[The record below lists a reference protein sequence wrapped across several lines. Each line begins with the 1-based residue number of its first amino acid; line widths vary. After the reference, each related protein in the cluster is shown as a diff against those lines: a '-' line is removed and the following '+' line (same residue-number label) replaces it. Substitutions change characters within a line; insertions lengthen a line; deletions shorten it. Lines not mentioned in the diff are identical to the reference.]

1 MFGLSKKTILIIGGV
16 AVLLA
21 IVLIAILA
29 SKKPDT
35 TPPDTTGTT
44 TGTGGYV
51 SVTPSAADLG
61 RGEFK
66 VVVDPSRPFATI
78 TPRSDEP
85 VLLSNVPAFDN
96 YQTAIDQGLI
106 PDASGNYKQVVDP
119 SGYTPL
125 EQKQLADY
133 NMPTMDFINK
143 YYGASAV
150 NDINTG
156 SLGGDDIVI
165 ATDSSVAQESLPLIP
180 EIDVTMF
187 VLTPNN
193 NKSTMTKYVTELSD
207 ITKRFD
213 LVHDDTLVKS
223 IFDAQSTA
231 GLDIY
236 TTQANQTLDGIIKV
250 SVPSALLGLSQL
262 YVKAYQQYLDF
273 ISQVSVSLDPATQ
286 AMSEESNQIY
296 DTYSALGDTITQIKD
311 SVIEAAKII
320 KNAPEVQ

>member
-16 AVLLA
+16 AVFLA

-29 SKKPDT
+29 SKESNT

-51 SVTPSAADLG
+51 SVTPSPADLG

-85 VLLSNVPAFDN
+85 VILSSVPAFDN

-106 PDASGNYKQVVDP
+106 PDSNGNYKQVVDP

-143 YYGASAV
+143 YYGASTV

-165 ATDSSVAQESLPLIP
+165 ATDSSIAQESLPLIP

-207 ITKRFD
+207 ATKRFD
-213 LVHDDTLVKS
+213 LVHDDTITKS

-236 TTQANQTLDGIIKV
+236 TTQANQVLEAIKQV

-273 ISQVSVSLDPATQ
+273 TSQVSASLDPATQ
-286 AMSEESNQIY
+286 AASEDSNQIY
-296 DTYSALGDTITQIKD
+296 NTYTALGDTITQIKD
-311 SVIEAAKII
+311 SVTEAAKII